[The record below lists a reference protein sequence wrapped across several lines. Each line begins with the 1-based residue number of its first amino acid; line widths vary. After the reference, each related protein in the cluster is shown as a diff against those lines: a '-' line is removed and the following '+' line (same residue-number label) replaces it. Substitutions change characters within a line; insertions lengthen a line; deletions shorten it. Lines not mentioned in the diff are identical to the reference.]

1 MNEKNVI
8 KVTGETFLSIPLVDT
23 SLALEIA
30 EINAKES
37 CAVKTK
43 LVKLYGADVEIIA
56 DGKEKRVCD
65 LADEKN
71 VCVSAQRDFKKARYN
86 ALDAMR
92 VIERLTH
99 DDGCPWA
106 RAQTHESIRVNMIEE
121 AYEAVDA
128 IDKRDVENMREEFGD
143 VFLQSLLQS
152 DIARRAGEFDFCDV
166 CDELCKKLIGRHTFI
181 FGDDDAG
188 NADEALALWEKA
200 KATEK
205 HYDTVKSQLQKLPDE
220 FPSLLRCQKAYKKI
234 KKSGARV
241 DPYAD
246 LQTALESKNHA
257 AAIVALCSIMADE
270 GVDAEVALNAEVR
283 GIIENL

>member
-99 DDGCPWA
+99 DDGCPWD

-270 GVDAEVALNAEVR
+270 GVDEEVALNAEVR

>member
-43 LVKLYGADVEIIA
+43 LVKLYGADVGIIA

-99 DDGCPWA
+99 EDGCPWDK
-106 RAQTHESIRVNMIEE
+106 AQTHRSIRVNMIEE

-246 LQTALESKNHA
+246 LQTALENKNHA